1 MDQIKEMIAASHEW
15 GDTFSIT
22 PAERLIM
29 DLEKCERLIVD
40 DFKHTYEA
48 TDIRLEELQ
57 EIVKTYRPEAVDD
70 IFEYNEKGQSEWDK
84 IEHLENQE
92 KRKIYLERVKM
103 PLSNIVLQV

>member
-48 TDIRLEELQ
+48 TDIRLEEL
-57 EIVKTYRPEAVDD
+57 
-70 IFEYNEKGQSEWDK
+70 
-84 IEHLENQE
+84 
-92 KRKIYLERVKM
+92 
-103 PLSNIVLQV
+103 